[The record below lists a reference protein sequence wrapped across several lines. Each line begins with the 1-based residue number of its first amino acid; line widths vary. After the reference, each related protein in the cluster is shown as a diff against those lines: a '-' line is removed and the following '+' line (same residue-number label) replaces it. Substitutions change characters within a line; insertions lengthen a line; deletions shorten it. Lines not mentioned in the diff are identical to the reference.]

1 MPRLNEEIIELN
13 VIAIEQEARRLRAVE
28 MQRMY
33 AIIGKRM
40 SASGHQLAKHV
51 RTGLA
56 AIGSGLRWLAVRSR
70 DAMSHRIANGH

>member
-1 MPRLNEEIIELN
+1 MPRLKDEIIELN

-33 AIIGKRM
+33 ANMGKHMR
-40 SASGHQLAKHV
+40 ASGNLLVGHV

-56 AIGSGLRWLAVRSR
+56 AIGSSLRQLSAKIQHS
-70 DAMSHRIANGH
+70 ASHRVANGH